1 MASPTVDDAGTVLLT
16 EIASIGPY
24 LGPIMLAISLFLMF
38 KGHEK
43 LQLVAGMTGA
53 GIGFLITPLTHTLAT
68 EFGVE
73 IRQLYIMITLIV
85 VCGAFMAATIQLSI
99 RLMAGFLIY
108 VSFAGVFEFLQGKGI
123 EVVESDMIQGVM
135 AILAFFSVRW
145 MRNVLPV
152 LVSGLLGSIGT
163 MGAMLLLTGNLLT
176 LMSPSN
182 NSTLGMLSVL
192 FILSFS
198 WQYSQIRSKKLKSN
212 QDPDMPQMQQLSGQ
226 QIQTRQRRAGDLP
239 DLRDFS

>member
-1 MASPTVDDAGTVLLT
+1 
-16 EIASIGPY
+16 
-24 LGPIMLAISLFLMF
+24 
-38 KGHEK
+38 
-43 LQLVAGMTGA
+43 
-53 GIGFLITPLTHTLAT
+53 
-68 EFGVE
+68 
-73 IRQLYIMITLIV
+73 
-85 VCGAFMAATIQLSI
+85 MAATIQLSI

-123 EVVESDMIQGVM
+123 EVVEGDLIQGVM

-152 LVSGLLGSIGT
+152 LVSGLLGSVGT
-163 MGAMLLLTGNLLT
+163 MGAMLLLTGNPLT
-176 LMSPSN
+176 LLSTSN

-198 WQYSQIRSKKLKSN
+198 WQYSQIRSKKAKSN
-212 QDPDMPQMQQLSGQ
+212 QDPNMPQMQHVSGTQ
-226 QIQTRQRRAGDLP
+226 VQTRQRRAGDLP